1 MKLMMFS
8 LRPFL
13 LLLLVLAATSCSK
26 STYRKGLGQL
36 DSGSYAEAIQL
47 FEAAAVEDSTDYRV
61 IRDLGV
67 AYYKSNRFDDAI
79 DRLTRADAMRPGDG
93 KTLFYLGM
101 AYEAK
106 GMIAEAIIQY
116 KQYRNL
122 SGSRGFKK
130 EISKRIKQL
139 SDEQVTEAVARAITI
154 EQAIDVEA
162 IPPNTVAV
170 LDFENVA
177 DSPELEPL
185 RKGLA
190 QMVITDLAKAR
201 EVQVV
206 ERFRLRMLLAELEFG
221 QSGLVDQESTPRVG
235 KLLGVRRIVKG
246 GFMDLAGKDIRID
259 ASITEIATTELF
271 SIDEIEGELATIFR
285 LEKKLVFE
293 IIDELGVDL
302 TPEERAEIERI
313 PTESLLAFMAYSRGL
328 DYEDQ
333 GLFDQAGAEYQKAI
347 DIDPGFAMARESLED
362 VEIASKAA
370 TEAKVDLADLE
381 STFEPDFKDEI
392 VGPDKMARLL
402 GSSLAAQTGQA
413 PQGDNDTR
421 SPVQEA
427 TGTDKPNPTQVI
439 VPIRVPLPDTK

>member
-1 MKLMMFS
+1 
-8 LRPFL
+8 
-13 LLLLVLAATSCSK
+13 
-26 STYRKGLGQL
+26 
-36 DSGSYAEAIQL
+36 
-47 FEAAAVEDSTDYRV
+47 
-61 IRDLGV
+61 
-67 AYYKSNRFDDAI
+67 
-79 DRLTRADAMRPGDG
+79 
-93 KTLFYLGM
+93 
-101 AYEAK
+101 
-106 GMIAEAIIQY
+106 
-116 KQYRNL
+116 
-122 SGSRGFKK
+122 
-130 EISKRIKQL
+130 
-139 SDEQVTEAVARAITI
+139 
-154 EQAIDVEA
+154 
-162 IPPNTVAV
+162 
-170 LDFENVA
+170 
-177 DSPELEPL
+177 
-185 RKGLA
+185 
-190 QMVITDLAKAR
+190 
-201 EVQVV
+201 
-206 ERFRLRMLLAELEFG
+206 
-221 QSGLVDQESTPRVG
+221 
-235 KLLGVRRIVKG
+235 
-246 GFMDLAGKDIRID
+246 MDLAGKDIRID

-271 SIDEIEGELATIFR
+271 SIDEIEGKLETIFR

-293 IIDELGVDL
+293 IIDELGVNL

-347 DIDPGFAMARESLED
+347 DIDPGFAMDKESLED